1 MAKFLQVSL
10 FEFSRRKLLIC
21 CPNYSSIQNPSPLK
35 MHFVVPADSGNDEI
49 TKSSYAGMVL
59 RQVGSHAKSS
69 QDVVFLP
76 VKLSLNIRSYVEGQF
91 FIPEIIDQDFPDF
104 SMTFLGP
111 WTATYPAE
119 ISVISPSGKNYRTN
133 SSSIVQ
139 VWSYQVSYFCNCL
152 FLRPIFDRDKLNV
165 QCRQFLEI

>member
-1 MAKFLQVSL
+1 
-10 FEFSRRKLLIC
+10 
-21 CPNYSSIQNPSPLK
+21 
-35 MHFVVPADSGNDEI
+35 
-49 TKSSYAGMVL
+49 MVL

-139 VWSYQVSYFCNCL
+139 VWSYQVSYFL
-152 FLRPIFDRDKLNV
+152 QSIFDRDKLFCLAPMKRVTFEN
-165 QCRQFLEI
+165 LSEASDDDEN